1 MAADR
6 RVCDHAFVRE
16 PHYLKGPQEVPLVHY
31 PPTAPPLHVCYLE
44 HSWATLCL
52 TCLLGRSPTPLRCLG
67 HLKIVAAFLKCLLAL
82 RHPEMAVLQVS
93 LQVVAD
99 IRIQDSTVMF
109 LSVWLDQVDGT
120 TYAVNHEIVEG

>member
-1 MAADR
+1 
-6 RVCDHAFVRE
+6 
-16 PHYLKGPQEVPLVHY
+16 
-31 PPTAPPLHVCYLE
+31 
-44 HSWATLCL
+44 
-52 TCLLGRSPTPLRCLG
+52 
-67 HLKIVAAFLKCLLAL
+67 
-82 RHPEMAVLQVS
+82 MAVLQVS